1 MGWAVVVDP
10 RAVGPEGRGRVRDRR
25 AGRGLADGGGGSRR
39 AGDARWAGRVARQA
53 RWPTRPAWVRCARRP
68 ADRVPASRAQRR
80 RPGDVPGRGSVLTD
94 VVGGRWKLV
103 GTALGSRPDVGG
115 WPFGPPLVDLFD
127 PHLPG
132 WEIDGGS
139 LSGHGRLHR

>member
-1 MGWAVVVDP
+1 MRSRGLP
-10 RAVGPEGRGRVRDRR
+10 MCEFRVGYGRRRVPTRPGIASDRR
-25 AGRGLADGGGGSRR
+25 APSE
-39 AGDARWAGRVARQA
+39 
-53 RWPTRPAWVRCARRP
+53 
-68 ADRVPASRAQRR
+68 